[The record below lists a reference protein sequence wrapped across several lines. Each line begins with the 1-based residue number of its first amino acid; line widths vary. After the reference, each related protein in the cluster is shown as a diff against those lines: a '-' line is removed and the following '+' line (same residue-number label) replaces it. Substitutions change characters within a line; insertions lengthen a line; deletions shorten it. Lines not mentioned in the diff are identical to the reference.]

1 MGGDYRSQ
9 VRQRLVY
16 LAGAMSRTGDA
27 ERQLA
32 GLVRYIGSQARL
44 EDAVEASYRS
54 GPDGSREP
62 YDRSDTSQPLID
74 SVEAVAR
81 TLGRHRRELGL
92 GGKLHLLGWSLGG
105 AVLFEAAVKLVDADP
120 AWRDGFGAIVTL
132 SSPLNGCDV
141 DGIEELG
148 VLAAGQAGRE
158 LIKRGGDPLHRQWV
172 FDGARRLRAAGIRL
186 LTLGTA
192 NDVVVTANDSV
203 VPEPGRSPDEYV
215 VVPRARLGADFGERH
230 LGHGAILHD
239 PAVWRRV
246 LSAVTGEE

>member
-1 MGGDYRSQ
+1 MLAAMPE
-9 VRQRLVY
+9 RLIY

-32 GLVRYIGSQARL
+32 GLVRYLGSQAGV
-44 EDAVEASYRS
+44 EDAAEASYRS
-54 GPDGSREP
+54 GADGRREP
-62 YDRSDTSQPLID
+62 YDRSDTSQPLAD

-92 GGKLHLLGWSLGG
+92 GGRLHLLGWSLGG
-105 AVLFEAAVKLVDADP
+105 AVLFEAAVRLVDADP
-120 AWRDGFGAIVTL
+120 AWRDGFASVTTL
-132 SSPLNGCDV
+132 SSPLYGCDV

-158 LIKRGGDPLHRQWV
+158 LIRRGGDPGHRQWA

-186 LTLGTA
+186 LTLGSA

-203 VPEPGRSPDEYV
+203 VPEPGRSVDEYV
-215 VVPRARLGADFGERH
+215 VRPRPRLGADFGEKH

-239 PAVWRRV
+239 PAGWRRV
-246 LSAVTGEE
+246 LATVTGQE